1 MMCCDKCKM
10 EVIGDLTFCP
20 LCQNELRAEGHVEEN
35 IYPRQM
41 QQRFNNHTVLKAFGF
56 ISLIISI
63 VCVFFNVVI
72 PAQSWWSLIVILCLG
87 FVWMSLGAA
96 IRKHRNIIKYL
107 MYQTLIISIF
117 LVALDYATGRHGWA
131 MTIVVPTIL
140 TVAMLLMYVVSKMLH
155 LQVGDYMIY
164 LLLDALFGII
174 PLLFLLMGQVFSNI
188 PSFICLLTSIISVLG
203 LIIFEGKNMMSELKR
218 RLHV

>member
-1 MMCCDKCKM
+1 M
-10 EVIGDLTFCP
+10 FCP
-20 LCQNELRAEGHVEEN
+20 LCQNELRPEGEVEEN
-35 IYPRQM
+35 IYPRQV
-41 QQRFNNHTVLKAFGF
+41 QQRFNNHTVLKVSGF
-56 ISLIISI
+56 ISLVISI
-63 VCVFFNVVI
+63 ICVFFNIVI
-72 PAQSWWSLIVILCLG
+72 PSQSWWSLIVILCLG
-87 FVWMSLGAA
+87 FVWMSLGTA
-96 IRKHRNIIKYL
+96 IRKHRNIVKYL

-174 PLLFLLMGQVFSNI
+174 PLIFLLMGQVFSNI